1 MPAFLKYI
9 DMENFKSYRGQ
20 HRIGPLKS
28 FTAVIGPNGSGKSNF
43 MDAVSFVMGEKTS
56 MLRVKRLSDLIHG
69 ASINKPV
76 SRSASV
82 TATFLLEDMTEK
94 QFQRSV
100 IGQSSEHKIDGQS
113 VSVSQ
118 YLGELEKL
126 GINVKAK
133 NFLVFQGAVE
143 SIAMKNPKERTA
155 LFEEISGSGAL
166 KEQYEACRGEV
177 NRADEEAQFSY
188 QKKKGVA
195 AERKEAKF
203 EKEEAEKYTRL
214 KEELQELKVELQ
226 LFHLYHNENDISN
239 FEEDLQHKQHE
250 LTKIEKKRQK
260 AEDALKE
267 KKKEAGTVQRELAK
281 IEQDIREVEAEITKK
296 RPTFIKAK
304 ERVTHTQKKLE
315 SALKTLEQAR
325 KAHEAHQADIRKLEE
340 ELKQVEEQK
349 AQWEQ
354 SVTGVSQTGR
364 ADVHLEEAQIREY
377 EELKMEASRQAARY
391 LQELDSVN
399 REQKADQ
406 DRLDNELRRKG
417 ELENKHRQKG
427 HERGEALKRVEKL
440 NEHIKSSEQA
450 LEEQRRLRQEL
461 QADVGESRGRAAS
474 IQAQLEEVAAQLG
487 DARVDKHEEAR
498 RRKKQEIVESFK
510 REIPGVYDRMIN
522 MCQPTHKRYNVAITK
537 VLGKYM
543 EAIVVDTEK
552 TARRCIQVLKERM
565 LEPETFLP
573 LDYIQAKPLKERL
586 RDIKEPKNVKLL
598 FDVLRFEPAAI
609 HRAVLFV
616 TNNALVCETPEDASR
631 VAYDLD
637 RNKNSRYDALALDG
651 TFYQKS
657 GIISGGSLDLAR
669 KAKRWDEKH
678 LSQLKSKKE
687 KLTEELRESMK
698 KSRKESELTTVD
710 SQIRGLESRLKYAI
724 TDRDGTLKQIKTLD
738 AELAELER
746 KMEMFGTEVERTMR
760 QRDLK
765 IQEIKENMNNVE
777 DVVFRR
783 FCRDIGVANIRQY
796 EERELRAQQERAKK
810 RMEFDA
816 QIDRITSNL
825 EFERSRDTQRGIDLC
840 DRLIAYYR
848 SSMRT
853 RRWPVRAFSHFVDLA
868 IVNCWIMYTRCCS
881 HEGITAK
888 DKLGLLQYRLNLAT
902 AMAKYDGGIVNP
914 IHSRSNSRG
923 GADTY
928 SREIPS
934 TSRNQDEPPKKKH
947 RAIVAQPRPDVR
959 LDGVGHLP
967 RYLDDKVVTKHGDV
981 CLSENVTRW
990 ERTVQDGE
998 DELEAGRQAEAKQRA
1013 DIDRELRRAD
1023 QLKAERAAS
1032 KARVDSV
1039 EEDVNKARKD
1049 VTNIQKDIQSVQK
1062 QISSIEARIESKRS
1076 DRHNI
1081 LRQCKIDDIN
1091 IPLLEGSLD
1100 DSAENE
1106 SEQSSLSTTQQYQK
1120 ESRIRVD
1127 YRSLSDA
1134 LKDLDEQDE
1143 IRKKADKLQK
1153 AINNLQNTVDKI
1165 QAPNMRCRKPTRQV
1179 NANRRSKVTTTAM
1192 LVCGCI
1198 PRGFKKKHLDRA
1210 LVNRITRSE
1219 QMAVPHFDGVAT
1231 AVCYLCNMNRYLDH
1245 ARVNT
1250 ITRSKRGAVP
1260 HFDGVATAVCY
1271 LCNMNRYLDHAQ
1283 VNTITRSKRG
1293 AVPHF
1298 DGVAT
1303 AVCYLCNMNRYL
1315 DHARVNTIT
1324 RSKRGAVPHFDGVAT
1339 AVCYLCNMNRYLDHA
1354 RVNTITRSERGAVPH
1369 FDGVATAVCYLCNMN
1384 RYLDHARVN
1393 TITRSKRGAVPHFD
1407 GVATAVCYLCNM
1419 NRYLDHARVN
1429 TITRSKRGAV
1439 PHFDGVATAVCYLCN
1454 MNRYLDHARVNT
1466 ITRSKRG
1473 AVPHFDGAMQ
1483 KLNEVKEKVNA
1494 TNEAFL
1500 VARKRAH
1507 KAKLAFEKVKKER
1520 HDKFMDCFEHV
1531 ANEIDAIYKAL
1542 AMNQS
1547 AQAFLGPENP
1557 EEPYLDGINYNCVAP
1572 GKRFQPMSNLSG
1584 GEKTVAALALLFAIH
1599 SYQPAPF
1606 FLLDEIDAALDNTN
1620 IGKVASYIRSK
1631 KGNLQTIVISLKEEF
1646 YGCADAL
1653 IGICSEPADCLISD
1667 VYTMSL
1673 EDYKD

>member
-9 DMENFKSYRGQ
+9 DMENFKSYRGH

-28 FTAVIGPNGSGKSNF
+28 FTAVVGPNGSGKSNF

-56 MLRVKRLSDLIHG
+56 LLRVKRLSDLIHG

-82 TATFLLEDMTEK
+82 TATFVLEDMTEK

-113 VSVSQ
+113 VTTSQ

-155 LFEEISGSGAL
+155 LFEEISGSGVL
-166 KEQYEACRGEV
+166 KEQYEHCRGEV

-214 KEELQELKVELQ
+214 KEELQEQKIELQ
-226 LFHLYHNENDISN
+226 LYHLYHNEKEIQSM
-239 FEEDLQHKQHE
+239 EEDLQHKQSE
-250 LTKIEKKRQK
+250 LTKVEKKRQK
-260 AEDALKE
+260 LEEVLKE
-267 KKKEAGTVQRELAK
+267 KKKEAGVVQRETAK
-281 IEQDIREVEAEITKK
+281 IEQEIREVEAEISKK

-325 KAHEAHQADIRKLEE
+325 KAHEAHQADIKKLED
-340 ELKQVEEQK
+340 ELRQIEDQK
-349 AQWEQ
+349 AQWEH
-354 SVTGVSQTGR
+354 STLGATHAGR

-417 ELENKHRQKG
+417 EFENKHRQKG
-427 HERGEALKRVEKL
+427 HERNEAMKRVDKL

-450 LEEQRRLRQEL
+450 LEEQRRLRAEL
-461 QADVGESRGRAAS
+461 QADVGSCRGRAAEL
-474 IQAQLEEVAAQLG
+474 QAQLEDVAAALG

-510 REIPGVYDRMIN
+510 RDIPGVYDRMIN

-573 LDYIQAKPLKERL
+573 LDYIQAKPLRERL

-598 FDVLRFEPAAI
+598 FDVLRYEPPAI

-637 RNKNSRYDALALDG
+637 RSKNSRYDALALDG

-678 LSQLKSKKE
+678 LSQLKAKKE

-724 TDRDGTLKQIKTLD
+724 TDRDTTLKQIKALD
-738 AELAELER
+738 AELEEFER
-746 KMEMFGTEVERTMR
+746 KIEMFGPQIEEIERTIHA
-760 QRDLK
+760 RDLK

-777 DVVFRR
+777 DVVFRG

-796 EERELRAQQERAKK
+796 EERELRAQQERAK
-810 RMEFDA
+810 RRLEFEA
-816 QIDRITSNL
+816 QVDRVTSNL
-825 EFERSRDTQRGIDLC
+825 EFERSRDTQ
-840 DRLIAYYR
+840 
-848 SSMRT
+848 
-853 RRWPVRAFSHFVDLA
+853 
-868 IVNCWIMYTRCCS
+868 
-881 HEGITAK
+881 K
-888 DKLGLLQYRLNLAT
+888 
-902 AMAKYDGGIVNP
+902 
-914 IHSRSNSRG
+914 
-923 GADTY
+923 
-928 SREIPS
+928 
-934 TSRNQDEPPKKKH
+934 
-947 RAIVAQPRPDVR
+947 
-959 LDGVGHLP
+959 
-967 RYLDDKVVTKHGDV
+967 
-981 CLSENVTRW
+981 NVTRW
-990 ERTVQDGE
+990 ERAVQDAE
-998 DELEAGRQAEAKQRA
+998 DELEGGRQAEAKQRQEIDA
-1013 DIDRELRRAD
+1013 DLRKAEN
-1023 QLKAERAAS
+1023 LKAERSAARTRQDN
-1032 KARVDSV
+1032 AD
-1039 EEDVNKARKD
+1039 EQVNKARKEL
-1049 VTNIQKDIQSVQK
+1049 TNIQKDIQTIQK
-1062 QISSIEARIESKRS
+1062 QTSSIESRIESKRS

-1081 LRQCKIDDIN
+1081 LRQCKIDDII
-1091 IPLLEGSLD
+1091 IPLLEGNLED
-1100 DSAENE
+1100 TADGE
-1106 SEQSSLSTTQQYQK
+1106 SDPSSMSTTQQYRK
-1120 ESRIRVD
+1120 DSRIRVD
-1127 YRSLSDA
+1127 YSSLSEN
-1134 LKDLDEQDE
+1134 LKELEEPDE
-1143 IRKKADKLQK
+1143 IKRKADKMQK
-1153 AINNLQNTVDKI
+1153 AINSLQNTVDKI
-1165 QAPNMRCRKPTRQV
+1165 QAPNMR
-1179 NANRRSKVTTTAM
+1179 
-1192 LVCGCI
+1192 
-1198 PRGFKKKHLDRA
+1198 
-1210 LVNRITRSE
+1210 
-1219 QMAVPHFDGVAT
+1219 
-1231 AVCYLCNMNRYLDH
+1231 
-1245 ARVNT
+1245 
-1250 ITRSKRGAVP
+1250 
-1260 HFDGVATAVCY
+1260 
-1271 LCNMNRYLDHAQ
+1271 
-1283 VNTITRSKRG
+1283 
-1293 AVPHF
+1293 
-1298 DGVAT
+1298 
-1303 AVCYLCNMNRYL
+1303 
-1315 DHARVNTIT
+1315 
-1324 RSKRGAVPHFDGVAT
+1324 
-1339 AVCYLCNMNRYLDHA
+1339 
-1354 RVNTITRSERGAVPH
+1354 
-1369 FDGVATAVCYLCNMN
+1369 
-1384 RYLDHARVN
+1384 
-1393 TITRSKRGAVPHFD
+1393 
-1407 GVATAVCYLCNM
+1407 
-1419 NRYLDHARVN
+1419 
-1429 TITRSKRGAV
+1429 
-1439 PHFDGVATAVCYLCN
+1439 
-1454 MNRYLDHARVNT
+1454 
-1466 ITRSKRG
+1466 
-1473 AVPHFDGAMQ
+1473 AMQ
-1483 KLNEVKEKVNA
+1483 KLNEVREKVNA
-1494 TNEAFL
+1494 TNEAF
-1500 VARKRAH
+1500 VAARKRAH

-1520 HDKFMDCFEHV
+1520 HDKFMECFEHV

-1631 KGNLQTIVISLKEEF
+1631 KGSLQTIVISLKEEF

-1653 IGICSEPADCLISD
+1653 VGICSEPADCLVSD
-1667 VYTMSL
+1667 VMTLSL
-1673 EDYKD
+1673 EDYED

>member
-69 ASINKPV
+69 ASINKAV

-82 TATFLLEDMTEK
+82 TATFLLEDMSEK

-100 IGQSSEHKIDGQS
+100 LGQSSEHKIDGQS
-113 VSVSQ
+113 VSVAH
-118 YLGELEKL
+118 YLSELEKL

-155 LFEEISGSGAL
+155 LFEEISGSGVL
-166 KEQYEACRGEV
+166 KEQYEACRAEV

-214 KEELQELKVELQ
+214 KEELQEQKVELQ
-226 LFHLYHNENDISN
+226 LFHLYHNERDIQN
-239 FEEDLQHKQHE
+239 LEEEVQHKQAE
-250 LTKIEKKRQK
+250 LAKVERKRGK
-260 AEDALKE
+260 AEETLRE
-267 KKKEAGTVQRELAK
+267 KKKEAGAVARELAK
-281 IEQDIREVEAEITKK
+281 TEQEIREVEAEISKK

-340 ELKQVEEQK
+340 ELRVIEEEK
-349 AQWEQ
+349 ATWERTA
-354 SVTGVSQTGR
+354 TGQANTGR
-364 ADVHLEEAQIREY
+364 SDVHLEEAQIREY
-377 EELKMEASRQAARY
+377 EELKMEASRRAARY

-406 DRLDNELRRKG
+406 DRLDNETRKRS
-417 ELENKHRQKG
+417 ELENKHRQKAG
-427 HERGEALKRVEKL
+427 ERNEAVKRVEKL
-440 NEHIKSSEQA
+440 NEHIRSSEQA
-450 LEEQRRLRQEL
+450 LEEQRRLRKEL
-461 QADVGESRGRAAS
+461 QTDVGECRGRAAE
-474 IQAQLEEVAAQLG
+474 IQAQLEDVAAQLG

-498 RRKKQEIVESFK
+498 RKKKQEIVESFK

-543 EAIVVDTEK
+543 EAIVVDSEK
-552 TARRCIQVLKERM
+552 TARKCIQVLKERM

-586 RDIKEPKNVKLL
+586 RDIREPKNVKLL

-637 RNKNSRYDALALDG
+637 RNKATRYDALALDG

-710 SQIRGLESRLKYAI
+710 SQIRGLESRLKYAV
-724 TDRDGTLKQIKTLD
+724 TDRDTTMKQIKQLD

-746 KMEMFGTEVERTMR
+746 KMEMFGPQVEEIER
-760 QRDLK
+760 QILHRDQQ
-765 IQEIKENMNNVE
+765 IQEVKENMNTVE
-777 DVVFRR
+777 DVVFRA

-825 EFERSRDTQRGIDLC
+825 EFERSRDTQ
-840 DRLIAYYR
+840 
-848 SSMRT
+848 
-853 RRWPVRAFSHFVDLA
+853 
-868 IVNCWIMYTRCCS
+868 
-881 HEGITAK
+881 K
-888 DKLGLLQYRLNLAT
+888 
-902 AMAKYDGGIVNP
+902 
-914 IHSRSNSRG
+914 
-923 GADTY
+923 
-928 SREIPS
+928 
-934 TSRNQDEPPKKKH
+934 
-947 RAIVAQPRPDVR
+947 
-959 LDGVGHLP
+959 
-967 RYLDDKVVTKHGDV
+967 
-981 CLSENVTRW
+981 NVTRW
-990 ERTVQDGE
+990 ERCVQDGE
-998 DELEAGRQAEAKQRA
+998 DELEAGRQAEAKQRQ
-1013 DIDRELRRAD
+1013 DIDRELRRAEA
-1023 QLKAERAAS
+1023 LKAERAAA
-1032 KARVDSV
+1032 KASHEQRDQDT
-1039 EEDVNKARKD
+1039 EKARKD
-1049 VTNIQKDIQSVQK
+1049 LQSIQKDIQSIQK
-1062 QISSIEARIESKRS
+1062 QIASLEAKIESRRS

-1081 LRQCKIDDIN
+1081 LRQCKMDDII

-1100 DSAENE
+1100 DTETEASDPN
-1106 SEQSSLSTTQQYQK
+1106 SMSTSHQYQR

-1127 YRSLSDA
+1127 YSSLGEN
-1134 LKDLDEQDE
+1134 LKELEEADEVK
-1143 IRKKADKLQK
+1143 RRADKLQK
-1153 AINNLQNTVDKI
+1153 GINTLQATVDKI
-1165 QAPNMRCRKPTRQV
+1165 QAPNMR
-1179 NANRRSKVTTTAM
+1179 
-1192 LVCGCI
+1192 
-1198 PRGFKKKHLDRA
+1198 
-1210 LVNRITRSE
+1210 
-1219 QMAVPHFDGVAT
+1219 
-1231 AVCYLCNMNRYLDH
+1231 
-1245 ARVNT
+1245 
-1250 ITRSKRGAVP
+1250 
-1260 HFDGVATAVCY
+1260 
-1271 LCNMNRYLDHAQ
+1271 
-1283 VNTITRSKRG
+1283 
-1293 AVPHF
+1293 
-1298 DGVAT
+1298 
-1303 AVCYLCNMNRYL
+1303 
-1315 DHARVNTIT
+1315 
-1324 RSKRGAVPHFDGVAT
+1324 
-1339 AVCYLCNMNRYLDHA
+1339 
-1354 RVNTITRSERGAVPH
+1354 
-1369 FDGVATAVCYLCNMN
+1369 
-1384 RYLDHARVN
+1384 
-1393 TITRSKRGAVPHFD
+1393 
-1407 GVATAVCYLCNM
+1407 
-1419 NRYLDHARVN
+1419 
-1429 TITRSKRGAV
+1429 
-1439 PHFDGVATAVCYLCN
+1439 
-1454 MNRYLDHARVNT
+1454 
-1466 ITRSKRG
+1466 
-1473 AVPHFDGAMQ
+1473 AMQ
-1483 KLNEVKEKVNA
+1483 KLNEVREKVSA
-1494 TNEAFL
+1494 TNEAF
-1500 VARKRAH
+1500 VAARKRAH
-1507 KAKLAFEKVKKER
+1507 KARLAFEKVKKER
-1520 HDKFMDCFEHV
+1520 HDKFMECFEHV

-1599 SYQPAPF
+1599 SFQPAPF

-1631 KGNLQTIVISLKEEF
+1631 KGCLQTIVISLKEEF

-1667 VYTMSL
+1667 VYTLSL
-1673 EDYKD
+1673 EEYKD

>member
-1 MPAFLKYI
+1 MPAFLKFI
-9 DMENFKSYRGQ
+9 DMENFKSYRGH

-28 FTAVIGPNGSGKSNF
+28 FTAVVGPNGSGKSNF

-56 MLRVKRLSDLIHG
+56 LLRVKRLSDLIHG

-82 TATFLLEDMTEK
+82 TATFILEDMTEK

-100 IGQSSEHKIDGQS
+100 NGQSSEHKIDGQS
-113 VSVSQ
+113 VPTSH
-118 YLGELEKL
+118 YLSELEKL

-155 LFEEISGSGAL
+155 LFEEISGSGVL
-166 KEQYEACRGEV
+166 KEQYEHCRAEV

-214 KEELQELKVELQ
+214 KEELQEQKIELQ
-226 LFHLYHNENDISN
+226 LYHLYHNEKEIQSM
-239 FEEDLQHKQHE
+239 EEDLQHKQSE
-250 LTKIEKKRQK
+250 LAKVEKKRQK
-260 AEDALKE
+260 LEESLKE
-267 KKKEAGTVQRELAK
+267 KKKEAGTVQRETAK
-281 IEQDIREVEAEITKK
+281 IEQEIREVEAEISKK

-304 ERVTHTQKKLE
+304 ERVSHTQKKLE

-340 ELKQVEEQK
+340 ELRQVEEEK
-349 AQWEQ
+349 ATWER
-354 SVTGVSQTGR
+354 SAVGAATSGR

-417 ELENKHRQKG
+417 EIENKHRQKG
-427 HERGEALKRVEKL
+427 HERNEAMKRVDKL

-450 LEEQRRLRQEL
+450 LEEQRRLRAEL
-461 QADVGESRGRAAS
+461 QADVGECRGRAAEL
-474 IQAQLEEVAAQLG
+474 QAQLEEVAAALG

-510 REIPGVYDRMIN
+510 RDIPGVYDRMIN

-573 LDYIQAKPLKERL
+573 LDYIQAKPLRERL

-598 FDVLRFEPAAI
+598 FDVLRYEPPAI

-637 RNKNSRYDALALDG
+637 RSKSSRYDALALDG

-724 TDRDGTLKQIKTLD
+724 TDRDTTLKQIKALD
-738 AELAELER
+738 AELAEFEMR
-746 KMEMFGTEVERTMR
+746 IEMFGPQVEDIERTIHA
-760 QRDLK
+760 RDLK

-777 DVVFRR
+777 DVVFRG

-796 EERELRAQQERAKK
+796 EERELRAQQERAKR

-816 QIDRITSNL
+816 HIDRITSNL
-825 EFERSRDTQRGIDLC
+825 EFERSRDTQ
-840 DRLIAYYR
+840 
-848 SSMRT
+848 
-853 RRWPVRAFSHFVDLA
+853 
-868 IVNCWIMYTRCCS
+868 
-881 HEGITAK
+881 K
-888 DKLGLLQYRLNLAT
+888 
-902 AMAKYDGGIVNP
+902 
-914 IHSRSNSRG
+914 
-923 GADTY
+923 
-928 SREIPS
+928 
-934 TSRNQDEPPKKKH
+934 
-947 RAIVAQPRPDVR
+947 
-959 LDGVGHLP
+959 
-967 RYLDDKVVTKHGDV
+967 
-981 CLSENVTRW
+981 NVTRW
-990 ERTVQDGE
+990 ERCVQDAE
-998 DELEAGRQAEAKQRA
+998 DELEGGRQAEAKQRQ
-1013 DIDRELRRAD
+1013 DIDADLRRAD
-1023 QLKAERAAS
+1023 ALKADRAA
-1032 KARVDSV
+1032 ARARQDQAD
-1039 EEDVNKARKD
+1039 ELVNKARKD
-1049 VTNIQKDIQSVQK
+1049 LTSIQKEIQTVQK
-1062 QISSIEARIESKRS
+1062 QIASIESRIESKRS

-1081 LRQCKIDDIN
+1081 LRQCKIDDII
-1091 IPLLEGSLD
+1091 IPLLEGNLED
-1100 DSAENE
+1100 TAEGE
-1106 SEQSSLSTTQQYQK
+1106 SEQSSMSTTQQYRK

-1127 YRSLSDA
+1127 YSSLSEN
-1134 LKDLDEQDE
+1134 LKELEEPDE
-1143 IRKKADKLQK
+1143 IKRKADKLQK
-1153 AINNLQNTVDKI
+1153 HINSLQNTVDKI
-1165 QAPNMRCRKPTRQV
+1165 QAPNMR
-1179 NANRRSKVTTTAM
+1179 
-1192 LVCGCI
+1192 
-1198 PRGFKKKHLDRA
+1198 
-1210 LVNRITRSE
+1210 
-1219 QMAVPHFDGVAT
+1219 
-1231 AVCYLCNMNRYLDH
+1231 
-1245 ARVNT
+1245 
-1250 ITRSKRGAVP
+1250 
-1260 HFDGVATAVCY
+1260 
-1271 LCNMNRYLDHAQ
+1271 
-1283 VNTITRSKRG
+1283 
-1293 AVPHF
+1293 
-1298 DGVAT
+1298 
-1303 AVCYLCNMNRYL
+1303 
-1315 DHARVNTIT
+1315 
-1324 RSKRGAVPHFDGVAT
+1324 
-1339 AVCYLCNMNRYLDHA
+1339 
-1354 RVNTITRSERGAVPH
+1354 
-1369 FDGVATAVCYLCNMN
+1369 
-1384 RYLDHARVN
+1384 
-1393 TITRSKRGAVPHFD
+1393 
-1407 GVATAVCYLCNM
+1407 
-1419 NRYLDHARVN
+1419 
-1429 TITRSKRGAV
+1429 
-1439 PHFDGVATAVCYLCN
+1439 
-1454 MNRYLDHARVNT
+1454 
-1466 ITRSKRG
+1466 
-1473 AVPHFDGAMQ
+1473 AMQ
-1483 KLNEVKEKVNA
+1483 KLNEVREKVNA
-1494 TNEAFL
+1494 TNEAF
-1500 VARKRAH
+1500 VAARKRAH

-1520 HDKFMDCFEHV
+1520 HDKFIECFEHV

-1631 KGNLQTIVISLKEEF
+1631 KGSLQTIVISLKEEF

-1653 IGICSEPADCLISD
+1653 VGICSEPADCLVSD
-1667 VYTMSL
+1667 VMTLSL
-1673 EDYKD
+1673 EDYSD

>member
-9 DMENFKSYRGQ
+9 DMENFKSYRGH

-56 MLRVKRLSDLIHG
+56 LLRVKRLSDLIHG

-82 TATFLLEDMTEK
+82 TATFVLEDMTEK

-100 IGQSSEHKIDGQS
+100 IGQSSDHKIDGQT
-113 VSVSQ
+113 VSVSN
-118 YLGELEKL
+118 YLSELEKL

-155 LFEEISGSGAL
+155 LFEEISGSGVL
-166 KEQYEACRGEV
+166 KEQYEACRAEV

-214 KEELQELKVELQ
+214 KQELQEQKVELQ
-226 LFHLYHNENDISN
+226 LFHLYHNEREIQSA
-239 FEEDLQHKQHE
+239 EEDLQQKQNE
-250 LTKIEKKRQK
+250 LAKIEKKRQK

-267 KKKEAGTVQRELAK
+267 KKKEAGTIQRELAK
-281 IEQDIREVEAEITKK
+281 IEQDIREVEAEVSKK

-315 SALKTLEQAR
+315 SSIKTLEQAR

-340 ELKQVEEQK
+340 ELRQVEEQK
-349 AQWEQ
+349 AAWEQ
-354 SVTGVSQTGR
+354 SILGTGPSGR

-377 EELKMEASRQAARY
+377 EELKMEASRAAARY

-427 HERGEALKRVEKL
+427 HERNEAMKRVEKL

-450 LEEQRRLRQEL
+450 LEEQRRLRAEL
-461 QADVGESRGRAAS
+461 QADVGQCRGRAAEL
-474 IQAQLEEVAAQLG
+474 QAQLEEVAAQLG

-573 LDYIQAKPLKERL
+573 LDYIQAKPLRERL

-598 FDVLRFEPAAI
+598 FDVLRFDPPAI

-637 RNKNSRYDALALDG
+637 RNKSSRYDALALDG

-678 LSQLKSKKE
+678 LSQLKAKKE

-724 TDRDGTLKQIKTLD
+724 TDRDTTLKQIKTLD

-746 KMEMFGTEVERTMR
+746 KMEMFGPQIEDIERTIR
-760 QRDLK
+760 ARDAK
-765 IQEIKENMNNVE
+765 IQEVKENMNNVE
-777 DVVFRR
+777 DVVFRG

-796 EERELRAQQERAKK
+796 EERELRAQQERAKR

-816 QIDRITSNL
+816 QIDRIASNL
-825 EFERSRDTQRGIDLC
+825 EFERSRDTQ
-840 DRLIAYYR
+840 
-848 SSMRT
+848 
-853 RRWPVRAFSHFVDLA
+853 
-868 IVNCWIMYTRCCS
+868 
-881 HEGITAK
+881 K
-888 DKLGLLQYRLNLAT
+888 
-902 AMAKYDGGIVNP
+902 
-914 IHSRSNSRG
+914 
-923 GADTY
+923 
-928 SREIPS
+928 
-934 TSRNQDEPPKKKH
+934 
-947 RAIVAQPRPDVR
+947 
-959 LDGVGHLP
+959 
-967 RYLDDKVVTKHGDV
+967 
-981 CLSENVTRW
+981 NVTRW
-990 ERTVQDGE
+990 ERTVQDAE

-1013 DIDRELRRAD
+1013 EVDRELRRVEA
-1023 QLKAERAAS
+1023 LKAARAETKQRHQRA
-1032 KARVDSV
+1032 
-1039 EEDVNKARKD
+1039 EDDAAAARKD
-1049 VTNIQKDIQSVQK
+1049 VANIQKEIQTVQK
-1062 QISSIEARIESKRS
+1062 QIASLEARIESKRS

-1081 LRQCKIDDIN
+1081 LRQCKIDDII
-1091 IPLLEGSLD
+1091 IPLLEGNLD
-1100 DSAENE
+1100 DTADTE
-1106 SEQSSLSTTQQYQK
+1106 SEQSNSVSTTQQYQR

-1127 YRSLSDA
+1127 YRSLPES
-1134 LKDLDEQDE
+1134 LKELEEQDE
-1143 IRKKADKLQK
+1143 IKRKADKLQK
-1153 AINNLQNTVDKI
+1153 AINSLQNTVDKI
-1165 QAPNMRCRKPTRQV
+1165 QAPNMR
-1179 NANRRSKVTTTAM
+1179 
-1192 LVCGCI
+1192 
-1198 PRGFKKKHLDRA
+1198 
-1210 LVNRITRSE
+1210 
-1219 QMAVPHFDGVAT
+1219 
-1231 AVCYLCNMNRYLDH
+1231 
-1245 ARVNT
+1245 
-1250 ITRSKRGAVP
+1250 
-1260 HFDGVATAVCY
+1260 
-1271 LCNMNRYLDHAQ
+1271 
-1283 VNTITRSKRG
+1283 
-1293 AVPHF
+1293 
-1298 DGVAT
+1298 
-1303 AVCYLCNMNRYL
+1303 
-1315 DHARVNTIT
+1315 
-1324 RSKRGAVPHFDGVAT
+1324 
-1339 AVCYLCNMNRYLDHA
+1339 
-1354 RVNTITRSERGAVPH
+1354 
-1369 FDGVATAVCYLCNMN
+1369 
-1384 RYLDHARVN
+1384 
-1393 TITRSKRGAVPHFD
+1393 
-1407 GVATAVCYLCNM
+1407 
-1419 NRYLDHARVN
+1419 
-1429 TITRSKRGAV
+1429 
-1439 PHFDGVATAVCYLCN
+1439 
-1454 MNRYLDHARVNT
+1454 
-1466 ITRSKRG
+1466 
-1473 AVPHFDGAMQ
+1473 AMQ
-1483 KLNEVKEKVNA
+1483 KLNEVREKVNA
-1494 TNEAFL
+1494 TNEAF
-1500 VARKRAH
+1500 VAARKRAH

-1520 HDKFMDCFEHV
+1520 HDKFIDCFEHV

-1631 KGNLQTIVISLKEEF
+1631 KGSLQTIVISLKEEF

-1653 IGICSEPADCLISD
+1653 IGICSEPADCLVSD
-1667 VYTMSL
+1667 VCTLSL
-1673 EDYKD
+1673 ENYED

>member
-9 DMENFKSYRGQ
+9 DMENFKSYRGR

-28 FTAVIGPNGSGKSNF
+28 FTAVVGPNGSGKSNF
-43 MDAVSFVMGEKTS
+43 MDAVSFVMGEKTPL
-56 MLRVKRLSDLIHG
+56 LRVKRLSDLIHG

-82 TATFLLEDMTEK
+82 TSTFLLEDMTEK

-100 IGQSSEHKIDGQS
+100 IGQSSEHKIDGQA
-113 VSVSQ
+113 VSVSH
-118 YLGELEKL
+118 YLSELEKL

-155 LFEEISGSGAL
+155 LFEEISGSGVL
-166 KEQYEACRGEV
+166 KEQYEACRAEV

-214 KEELQELKVELQ
+214 KEELQEHKVELQ
-226 LFHLYHNENDISN
+226 VFHLYHNEKEIQSL
-239 FEEDLQHKQHE
+239 EEGLQQKQSE
-250 LTKIEKKRQK
+250 LAKIEKKRQK

-267 KKKEAGTVQRELAK
+267 KKKEAGAVQRELAK
-281 IEQDIREVEAEITKK
+281 IDQEIREAEAEISKK

-325 KAHEAHQADIRKLEE
+325 KAHEAHQADIKKLED

-349 AQWEQ
+349 ATWE
-354 SVTGVSQTGR
+354 TTTLGTTTHTGR

-406 DRLDNELRRKG
+406 DRLDNELRKKG

-427 HERGEALKRVEKL
+427 HERNEATKRVDKL
-440 NEHIKSSEQA
+440 NEHIRSSEQA
-450 LEEQRRLRQEL
+450 LEEQRRLRAEL
-461 QADVGESRGRAAS
+461 QADVGECRGRAQELQS
-474 IQAQLEEVAAQLG
+474 QLEDVAAALG

-510 REIPGVYDRMIN
+510 RDIPGVYDRMIN

-552 TARRCIQVLKERM
+552 TARKCIQVLKERM

-573 LDYIQAKPLKERL
+573 LDYIQAKPLRERL

-637 RNKNSRYDALALDG
+637 RSKNSRYDALALDG

-678 LSQLKSKKE
+678 LSQLKAKKE

-724 TDRDGTLKQIKTLD
+724 TDRDTTLRQIKTLD

-746 KMEMFGTEVERTMR
+746 KMELFGPQVEEIEHTIRA
-760 QRDLK
+760 RDAK

-777 DVVFRR
+777 DVVFRA

-796 EERELRAQQERAKK
+796 EERELRAQQERAKR

-816 QIDRITSNL
+816 HIDRITSNL
-825 EFERSRDTQRGIDLC
+825 EFERSRDTQ
-840 DRLIAYYR
+840 
-848 SSMRT
+848 
-853 RRWPVRAFSHFVDLA
+853 
-868 IVNCWIMYTRCCS
+868 
-881 HEGITAK
+881 K
-888 DKLGLLQYRLNLAT
+888 
-902 AMAKYDGGIVNP
+902 
-914 IHSRSNSRG
+914 
-923 GADTY
+923 
-928 SREIPS
+928 
-934 TSRNQDEPPKKKH
+934 
-947 RAIVAQPRPDVR
+947 
-959 LDGVGHLP
+959 
-967 RYLDDKVVTKHGDV
+967 
-981 CLSENVTRW
+981 NVTRW
-990 ERTVQDGE
+990 ERAVQDAE
-998 DELEAGRQAEAKQRA
+998 DELEGGRQAEAKQRQEIDA
-1013 DIDRELRRAD
+1013 DLRKNEA
-1023 QLKAERAAS
+1023 LKAERTAARA
-1032 KARVDSV
+1032 KQEHAD
-1039 EEDVNKARKD
+1039 EDVNKARKD
-1049 VTNIQKDIQSVQK
+1049 LTSIQKEIQAVQK
-1062 QISSIEARIESKRS
+1062 QISSIEARIESKKS

-1081 LRQCKIDDIN
+1081 LRQCKIDDII
-1091 IPLLEGSLD
+1091 IPLLEGNLD
-1100 DSAENE
+1100 DTADTE
-1106 SEQSSLSTTQQYQK
+1106 SDPSSLSTTHQYRR

-1127 YRSLSDA
+1127 YSSLPEP
-1134 LKDLDEQDE
+1134 LKDLEELDE
-1143 IRKKADKLQK
+1143 IKRKADKLQK
-1153 AINNLQNTVDKI
+1153 SINSLQNTVDKI
-1165 QAPNMRCRKPTRQV
+1165 QAPNMR
-1179 NANRRSKVTTTAM
+1179 AM
-1192 LVCGCI
+1192 
-1198 PRGFKKKHLDRA
+1198 
-1210 LVNRITRSE
+1210 E
-1219 QMAVPHFDGVAT
+1219 
-1231 AVCYLCNMNRYLDH
+1231 
-1245 ARVNT
+1245 
-1250 ITRSKRGAVP
+1250 
-1260 HFDGVATAVCY
+1260 
-1271 LCNMNRYLDHAQ
+1271 
-1283 VNTITRSKRG
+1283 
-1293 AVPHF
+1293 
-1298 DGVAT
+1298 
-1303 AVCYLCNMNRYL
+1303 
-1315 DHARVNTIT
+1315 
-1324 RSKRGAVPHFDGVAT
+1324 
-1339 AVCYLCNMNRYLDHA
+1339 
-1354 RVNTITRSERGAVPH
+1354 
-1369 FDGVATAVCYLCNMN
+1369 
-1384 RYLDHARVN
+1384 
-1393 TITRSKRGAVPHFD
+1393 
-1407 GVATAVCYLCNM
+1407 
-1419 NRYLDHARVN
+1419 
-1429 TITRSKRGAV
+1429 
-1439 PHFDGVATAVCYLCN
+1439 
-1454 MNRYLDHARVNT
+1454 
-1466 ITRSKRG
+1466 
-1473 AVPHFDGAMQ
+1473 
-1483 KLNEVKEKVNA
+1483 KLNEVREKVNA
-1494 TNEAFL
+1494 TNEAFV

-1507 KAKLAFEKVKKER
+1507 RAKLAFEKVKKER
-1520 HDKFMDCFEHV
+1520 HDKFMECFEHV

-1653 IGICSEPADCLISD
+1653 VGICSEPADCLVSD
-1667 VYTMSL
+1667 VMTLSL
-1673 EDYKD
+1673 EEYPD

>member
-20 HRIGPLKS
+20 HRVGPLKS
-28 FTAVIGPNGSGKSNF
+28 FTAVVGPNGSGKSNF
-43 MDAVSFVMGEKTS
+43 MDAESFVMGEKTS
-56 MLRVKRLSDLIHG
+56 LLRVKRLSDLIHG

-82 TATFLLEDMTEK
+82 TATFVLEDMTTK

-100 IGQSSEHKIDGQS
+100 IGQSSDHKIDGQS

-118 YLGELEKL
+118 YLSELEKL

-155 LFEEISGSGAL
+155 LFEEISGSGVL
-166 KEQYEACRGEV
+166 KEQYEACRAEV

-214 KEELQELKVELQ
+214 KQELQEQKVELQ
-226 LFHLYHNENDISN
+226 LFYLYHNEKEIQSL
-239 FEEDLQHKQHE
+239 EEDLQHKQNE
-250 LTKIEKKRQK
+250 LTKVEKKRQK

-281 IEQDIREVEAEITKK
+281 IEQDIREVEAEVSKK

-325 KAHEAHQADIRKLEE
+325 KAHEAHQTDIRKLEE
-340 ELKQVEEQK
+340 ELRQVEEQK
-349 AQWEQ
+349 AAWEQ
-354 SVTGVSQTGR
+354 TILGTNHSGR

-406 DRLDNELRRKG
+406 DRLDNEMRRKG
-417 ELENKHRQKG
+417 EVENKHRQK
-427 HERGEALKRVEKL
+427 
-440 NEHIKSSEQA
+440 
-450 LEEQRRLRQEL
+450 
-461 QADVGESRGRAAS
+461 ADVGECRGRAAEL
-474 IQAQLEEVAAQLG
+474 QAQLEEVASQLG

-573 LDYIQAKPLKERL
+573 LDYIQAKPLRERL

-598 FDVLRFEPAAI
+598 FDVLRFEPPAI

-678 LSQLKSKKE
+678 LSQLKAKKE

-724 TDRDGTLKQIKTLD
+724 TDRDTTLKQIKAQD

-746 KMEMFGTEVERTMR
+746 KIEMFGPQIEEIERTIR
-760 QRDLK
+760 ARDAR
-765 IQEIKENMNNVE
+765 IQEVKENMNNVE
-777 DVVFRR
+777 DVVFRG

-796 EERELRAQQERAKK
+796 EERELRAQQERAKR
-810 RMEFDA
+810 RMEFEA
-816 QIDRITSNL
+816 QMDRIASNL
-825 EFERSRDTQRGIDLC
+825 EFERSRDTQ
-840 DRLIAYYR
+840 
-848 SSMRT
+848 
-853 RRWPVRAFSHFVDLA
+853 
-868 IVNCWIMYTRCCS
+868 
-881 HEGITAK
+881 K
-888 DKLGLLQYRLNLAT
+888 
-902 AMAKYDGGIVNP
+902 
-914 IHSRSNSRG
+914 
-923 GADTY
+923 
-928 SREIPS
+928 
-934 TSRNQDEPPKKKH
+934 
-947 RAIVAQPRPDVR
+947 
-959 LDGVGHLP
+959 
-967 RYLDDKVVTKHGDV
+967 
-981 CLSENVTRW
+981 NVTRW
-990 ERTVQDGE
+990 ERTVQDAE
-998 DELEAGRQAEAKQRA
+998 DELEAGRQAEAKQRQ
-1013 DIDRELRRAD
+1013 DIDRELRRGET
-1023 QLKAERAAS
+1023 LKADRAEA
-1032 KARVDSV
+1032 KRRQQLADD
-1039 EEDVNKARKD
+1039 DVAAARKD
-1049 VTNIQKDIQSVQK
+1049 LANIQKDIQSIQK
-1062 QISSIEARIESKRS
+1062 QISSLESKIESKRS

-1081 LRQCKIDDIN
+1081 LRQCKIDDII

-1100 DSAENE
+1100 DTADTE
-1106 SEQSSLSTTQQYQK
+1106 SEQSSMSTTQQYRR

-1127 YRSLSDA
+1127 YSSLPESLQELEEA
-1134 LKDLDEQDE
+1134 DEVK
-1143 IRKKADKLQK
+1143 RKADKLQK
-1153 AINNLQNTVDKI
+1153 NINTLQNTVDKI
-1165 QAPNMRCRKPTRQV
+1165 QAPNMRE
-1179 NANRRSKVTTTAM
+1179 NRSR
-1192 LVCGCI
+1192 
-1198 PRGFKKKHLDRA
+1198 
-1210 LVNRITRSE
+1210 
-1219 QMAVPHFDGVAT
+1219 
-1231 AVCYLCNMNRYLDH
+1231 
-1245 ARVNT
+1245 
-1250 ITRSKRGAVP
+1250 
-1260 HFDGVATAVCY
+1260 
-1271 LCNMNRYLDHAQ
+1271 
-1283 VNTITRSKRG
+1283 
-1293 AVPHF
+1293 
-1298 DGVAT
+1298 
-1303 AVCYLCNMNRYL
+1303 
-1315 DHARVNTIT
+1315 
-1324 RSKRGAVPHFDGVAT
+1324 
-1339 AVCYLCNMNRYLDHA
+1339 
-1354 RVNTITRSERGAVPH
+1354 
-1369 FDGVATAVCYLCNMN
+1369 
-1384 RYLDHARVN
+1384 
-1393 TITRSKRGAVPHFD
+1393 
-1407 GVATAVCYLCNM
+1407 
-1419 NRYLDHARVN
+1419 
-1429 TITRSKRGAV
+1429 
-1439 PHFDGVATAVCYLCN
+1439 
-1454 MNRYLDHARVNT
+1454 
-1466 ITRSKRG
+1466 
-1473 AVPHFDGAMQ
+1473 
-1483 KLNEVKEKVNA
+1483 
-1494 TNEAFL
+1494 
-1500 VARKRAH
+1500 ARKRAH

-1520 HDKFMDCFEHV
+1520 HDKFVDCFEHV

-1631 KGNLQTIVISLKEEF
+1631 KGSLQTIVISLKEEF

-1653 IGICSEPADCLISD
+1653 IGICSEPADCLVSD
-1667 VYTMSL
+1667 VYTLSL
-1673 EDYKD
+1673 EPYQL

>member
-9 DMENFKSYRGQ
+9 DMENFKSYRGR

-28 FTAVIGPNGSGKSNF
+28 FTAVVGPNGSGKSNF
-43 MDAVSFVMGEKTS
+43 MDAVSFVMGEKTPL
-56 MLRVKRLSDLIHG
+56 LRVKRLSDLIHG

-100 IGQSSEHKIDGQS
+100 IGQSSEHKIDGQA
-113 VSVSQ
+113 VSVSH
-118 YLGELEKL
+118 YLSELEKL

-155 LFEEISGSGAL
+155 LFEEISGSGVL
-166 KEQYEACRGEV
+166 KEQYEACRAEV

-214 KEELQELKVELQ
+214 KEELQEHKVELQ
-226 LFHLYHNENDISN
+226 VFHLYHNEKEIQSL
-239 FEEDLQHKQHE
+239 EEGLQQKQSE
-250 LTKIEKKRQK
+250 LAKIEKKRQK

-267 KKKEAGTVQRELAK
+267 KKKEAGAVQRELAK
-281 IEQDIREVEAEITKK
+281 IDQEIREAEAEISKK

-325 KAHEAHQADIRKLEE
+325 KAHEAHQADIKKLED

-349 AQWEQ
+349 ATWE
-354 SVTGVSQTGR
+354 TTTLGTTTHTGR

-406 DRLDNELRRKG
+406 DRLDNELRKKG

-427 HERGEALKRVEKL
+427 HERNEATKRVDKL
-440 NEHIKSSEQA
+440 NEHIRSSEQA
-450 LEEQRRLRQEL
+450 LEEQRRLRAEL
-461 QADVGESRGRAAS
+461 QADVGECRGRAQELQS
-474 IQAQLEEVAAQLG
+474 QLEDVAAALG

-510 REIPGVYDRMIN
+510 RDIPGVYDRMIN

-552 TARRCIQVLKERM
+552 TARKCIQVLKERM

-573 LDYIQAKPLKERL
+573 LDYIQAKPLRERL

-637 RNKNSRYDALALDG
+637 RSKNSRYDALALDG

-678 LSQLKSKKE
+678 LSQLKAKKE

-724 TDRDGTLKQIKTLD
+724 TDRDTTLRQIKTLD

-746 KMEMFGTEVERTMR
+746 KMELFGPQVEEIEHTIRA
-760 QRDLK
+760 RDAK

-777 DVVFRR
+777 DVVFRA

-796 EERELRAQQERAKK
+796 EERELRAQQERAKR

-816 QIDRITSNL
+816 HIDRITSNL
-825 EFERSRDTQRGIDLC
+825 EFERSRDTQ
-840 DRLIAYYR
+840 
-848 SSMRT
+848 
-853 RRWPVRAFSHFVDLA
+853 
-868 IVNCWIMYTRCCS
+868 
-881 HEGITAK
+881 K
-888 DKLGLLQYRLNLAT
+888 
-902 AMAKYDGGIVNP
+902 
-914 IHSRSNSRG
+914 
-923 GADTY
+923 
-928 SREIPS
+928 
-934 TSRNQDEPPKKKH
+934 
-947 RAIVAQPRPDVR
+947 
-959 LDGVGHLP
+959 
-967 RYLDDKVVTKHGDV
+967 
-981 CLSENVTRW
+981 NVTRW
-990 ERTVQDGE
+990 ERAVQDAE
-998 DELEAGRQAEAKQRA
+998 DELEGGRQAEAKQRQEIDA
-1013 DIDRELRRAD
+1013 DLRKNEA
-1023 QLKAERAAS
+1023 LKAERTAARA
-1032 KARVDSV
+1032 KQEHAD
-1039 EEDVNKARKD
+1039 EDVNKARKD
-1049 VTNIQKDIQSVQK
+1049 LTSIQKEIQAVQK
-1062 QISSIEARIESKRS
+1062 QISSIEARIESKKS

-1081 LRQCKIDDIN
+1081 LRQCKIDDII
-1091 IPLLEGSLD
+1091 IPLLEGNLD
-1100 DSAENE
+1100 DTADTE
-1106 SEQSSLSTTQQYQK
+1106 SDPSSLSTTHQYRR

-1127 YRSLSDA
+1127 YSSLPEP
-1134 LKDLDEQDE
+1134 LKDLEELDE
-1143 IRKKADKLQK
+1143 IKRKADKLQK
-1153 AINNLQNTVDKI
+1153 SINSLQNTVDKI
-1165 QAPNMRCRKPTRQV
+1165 QAPNMR
-1179 NANRRSKVTTTAM
+1179 AM
-1192 LVCGCI
+1192 
-1198 PRGFKKKHLDRA
+1198 
-1210 LVNRITRSE
+1210 E
-1219 QMAVPHFDGVAT
+1219 
-1231 AVCYLCNMNRYLDH
+1231 
-1245 ARVNT
+1245 
-1250 ITRSKRGAVP
+1250 
-1260 HFDGVATAVCY
+1260 
-1271 LCNMNRYLDHAQ
+1271 
-1283 VNTITRSKRG
+1283 
-1293 AVPHF
+1293 
-1298 DGVAT
+1298 
-1303 AVCYLCNMNRYL
+1303 
-1315 DHARVNTIT
+1315 
-1324 RSKRGAVPHFDGVAT
+1324 
-1339 AVCYLCNMNRYLDHA
+1339 
-1354 RVNTITRSERGAVPH
+1354 
-1369 FDGVATAVCYLCNMN
+1369 
-1384 RYLDHARVN
+1384 
-1393 TITRSKRGAVPHFD
+1393 
-1407 GVATAVCYLCNM
+1407 
-1419 NRYLDHARVN
+1419 
-1429 TITRSKRGAV
+1429 
-1439 PHFDGVATAVCYLCN
+1439 
-1454 MNRYLDHARVNT
+1454 
-1466 ITRSKRG
+1466 
-1473 AVPHFDGAMQ
+1473 
-1483 KLNEVKEKVNA
+1483 KLNEVREKVNA
-1494 TNEAFL
+1494 TNEAFV

-1507 KAKLAFEKVKKER
+1507 RAKLAFEKVKKER
-1520 HDKFMDCFEHV
+1520 HDKFMECFEHV

-1653 IGICSEPADCLISD
+1653 VGICSEPADCLVSD
-1667 VYTMSL
+1667 VMTLSL
-1673 EDYKD
+1673 EEYPD

>member
-9 DMENFKSYRGQ
+9 DMENFKSYRGH

-28 FTAVIGPNGSGKSNF
+28 FTAVVGPNGSGKSNF

-56 MLRVKRLSDLIHG
+56 LLRVKRLSDLIHG

-82 TATFLLEDMTEK
+82 TATFILEDMTEK

-100 IGQSSEHKIDGQS
+100 IGQSSDHKIDGQS
-113 VSVSQ
+113 VSVSH
-118 YLGELEKL
+118 YLSELEKL

-155 LFEEISGSGAL
+155 LFEEISGSGVL
-166 KEQYEACRGEV
+166 KEQYEACRAEV

-214 KEELQELKVELQ
+214 KQELQEQKVELQ
-226 LFHLYHNENDISN
+226 LFHLYHNEREIQSH
-239 FEEDLQHKQHE
+239 EEDLQHKQNE

-281 IEQDIREVEAEITKK
+281 IEQDIREVEAEVSKK

-325 KAHEAHQADIRKLEE
+325 KAHEAHQTDIRKLED
-340 ELKQVEEQK
+340 ELRQVEEQK
-349 AQWEQ
+349 AAWEQ
-354 SVTGVSQTGR
+354 TILGTGHTGR

-406 DRLDNELRRKG
+406 DRLDNEMRRKG
-417 ELENKHRQKG
+417 EVENKHRQKG
-427 HERGEALKRVEKL
+427 HERNEAMKRVEKL

-450 LEEQRRLRQEL
+450 LEEQRRLRAEL
-461 QADVGESRGRAAS
+461 QADVGECRGRAAEL
-474 IQAQLEEVAAQLG
+474 QAQLEEVAAQLG

-573 LDYIQAKPLKERL
+573 LDYIQAKPLRERL
-586 RDIKEPKNVKLL
+586 RDIREPKNVKLL
-598 FDVLRFEPAAI
+598 FDVLRFEPPAI

-637 RNKNSRYDALALDG
+637 RTKNSRYDALALDG

-678 LSQLKSKKE
+678 LSQLKAKKE

-710 SQIRGLESRLKYAI
+710 SQIRGLESRLKYAL
-724 TDRDGTLKQIKTLD
+724 TDRDATLKQIKALD

-746 KMEMFGTEVERTMR
+746 KIDMFGPQVEEIERTIR
-760 QRDLK
+760 ARDAK
-765 IQEIKENMNNVE
+765 IQEVKENMNNVE
-777 DVVFRR
+777 DVVFRG

-796 EERELRAQQERAKK
+796 EERELRAQQERAKR
-810 RMEFDA
+810 RMEFEA
-816 QIDRITSNL
+816 QMDRIASNL
-825 EFERSRDTQRGIDLC
+825 EFERSRDTQ
-840 DRLIAYYR
+840 
-848 SSMRT
+848 
-853 RRWPVRAFSHFVDLA
+853 
-868 IVNCWIMYTRCCS
+868 
-881 HEGITAK
+881 K
-888 DKLGLLQYRLNLAT
+888 
-902 AMAKYDGGIVNP
+902 
-914 IHSRSNSRG
+914 
-923 GADTY
+923 
-928 SREIPS
+928 
-934 TSRNQDEPPKKKH
+934 
-947 RAIVAQPRPDVR
+947 
-959 LDGVGHLP
+959 
-967 RYLDDKVVTKHGDV
+967 
-981 CLSENVTRW
+981 NVTRW
-990 ERTVQDGE
+990 ERTVQDAE
-998 DELEAGRQAEAKQRA
+998 DELEAGRQAEAKQRQ
-1013 DIDRELRRAD
+1013 DIDRELRRVDA
-1023 QLKAERAAS
+1023 LKADRSEAKQRQQRA
-1032 KARVDSV
+1032 DD
-1039 EEDVNKARKD
+1039 DVAAARKD
-1049 VTNIQKDIQSVQK
+1049 VANIQKEIQAVQK
-1062 QISSIEARIESKRS
+1062 QIANLESRIESKRS

-1081 LRQCKIDDIN
+1081 LRQCKIDDII

-1100 DSAENE
+1100 DTADGE
-1106 SEQSSLSTTQQYQK
+1106 SEQSSMSTTQQYRRD
-1120 ESRIRVD
+1120 SRIRVD
-1127 YRSLSDA
+1127 YRSLPDS
-1134 LKDLDEQDE
+1134 LKELEESDE
-1143 IRKKADKLQK
+1143 IKRKADKLQK
-1153 AINNLQNTVDKI
+1153 AINSLQNTVDKI
-1165 QAPNMRCRKPTRQV
+1165 QAPNMR
-1179 NANRRSKVTTTAM
+1179 
-1192 LVCGCI
+1192 
-1198 PRGFKKKHLDRA
+1198 
-1210 LVNRITRSE
+1210 
-1219 QMAVPHFDGVAT
+1219 
-1231 AVCYLCNMNRYLDH
+1231 
-1245 ARVNT
+1245 
-1250 ITRSKRGAVP
+1250 
-1260 HFDGVATAVCY
+1260 
-1271 LCNMNRYLDHAQ
+1271 
-1283 VNTITRSKRG
+1283 
-1293 AVPHF
+1293 
-1298 DGVAT
+1298 
-1303 AVCYLCNMNRYL
+1303 
-1315 DHARVNTIT
+1315 
-1324 RSKRGAVPHFDGVAT
+1324 
-1339 AVCYLCNMNRYLDHA
+1339 
-1354 RVNTITRSERGAVPH
+1354 
-1369 FDGVATAVCYLCNMN
+1369 
-1384 RYLDHARVN
+1384 
-1393 TITRSKRGAVPHFD
+1393 
-1407 GVATAVCYLCNM
+1407 
-1419 NRYLDHARVN
+1419 
-1429 TITRSKRGAV
+1429 
-1439 PHFDGVATAVCYLCN
+1439 
-1454 MNRYLDHARVNT
+1454 
-1466 ITRSKRG
+1466 
-1473 AVPHFDGAMQ
+1473 AMQ
-1483 KLNEVKEKVNA
+1483 KLNEVREKVNA
-1494 TNEAFL
+1494 TNEAF
-1500 VARKRAH
+1500 VAARKRAH

-1520 HDKFMDCFEHV
+1520 HDKFIDCFEHV

-1631 KGNLQTIVISLKEEF
+1631 KGSLQTIVISLKEEF

-1653 IGICSEPADCLISD
+1653 IGICSEPADCLVSD
-1667 VYTMSL
+1667 VYTLSL
-1673 EDYKD
+1673 EQYDD